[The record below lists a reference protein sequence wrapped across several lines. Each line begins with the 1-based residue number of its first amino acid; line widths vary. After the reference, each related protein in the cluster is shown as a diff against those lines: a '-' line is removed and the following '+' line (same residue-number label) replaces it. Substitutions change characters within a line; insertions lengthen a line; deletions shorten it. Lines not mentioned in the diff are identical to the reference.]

1 MASGDASATVKPEA
15 VEVKVDDSISTVVAE
30 LKKAND
36 ELKKANKKDPKPVPT
51 GVTPRGFLLPVLVLC
66 IMTPILIGICLP
78 ASLVQKYNAFSIL
91 QDASTAIPSPPSPPS
106 PPNPPSPPARQ
117 RPPRNPV
124 PAGMFSRPPT
134 PPPPP
139 PSPPVDDMYKRAY
152 ENLVKAEGQYFNE
165 LMQTCNVVGRG
176 LWGKMSDDDFSSSS
190 AGATWLQAIQN
201 VEPVYASTKP
211 PSAVAS
217 PPPPPDSDAVT
228 AFPPGFLSGDYEG
241 MPVGMPQEP
250 DSPDTPDSPDSPIG
264 PPAVPPPR
272 APPTPA
278 PAPPPSAIGAGTGT
292 ISVLRR
298 KVSQFTQA
306 VAAWATVNATV
317 TALDVAVNSATVSF
331 EMRVGSA
338 IFQTAKKQR
347 QVKRSARALAKV
359 QYPALLDRTGRIK
372 AKDVLL
378 KTDVVS
384 SSASGADSTLTLK
397 SGDRVFTRKMD
408 IPLTPTTSLYMYP
421 FDEYT
426 GTVTMVTTLAAGD
439 INYPTAL
446 IVQQK
451 NAVVG
456 WTLQASIVPTIE
468 ENRNVYNFTN
478 PLDPDSAVTL
488 TYTIKLKRTTFVQF
502 FAVFVLIGL
511 WLVSSCS
518 FCYAMDLLYIR
529 PRNATNGDATL
540 FTAQLFAVVGTR
552 NIMPGVPAV
561 GVGVDF
567 FGIIWI
573 MIICL
578 FTGAMVYARVVSQYV
593 HKEPTVYDKVLKNQ
607 VWQDGWLAAKEAD
620 KKAKK
625 AKKDAE
631 EERAKL
637 IKEHGAPPSSSGVW
651 CLRKPEPKP
660 MLATVDCVSVRY

>member
-1 MASGDASATVKPEA
+1 
-15 VEVKVDDSISTVVAE
+15 
-30 LKKAND
+30 
-36 ELKKANKKDPKPVPT
+36 
-51 GVTPRGFLLPVLVLC
+51 
-66 IMTPILIGICLP
+66 
-78 ASLVQKYNAFSIL
+78 
-91 QDASTAIPSPPSPPS
+91 
-106 PPNPPSPPARQ
+106 
-117 RPPRNPV
+117 
-124 PAGMFSRPPT
+124 
-134 PPPPP
+134 
-139 PSPPVDDMYKRAY
+139 
-152 ENLVKAEGQYFNE
+152 
-165 LMQTCNVVGRG
+165 
-176 LWGKMSDDDFSSSS
+176 MSDDDFSSSR
-190 AGATWLQAIQN
+190 AGATWLQAIQD
-201 VEPVYASTKP
+201 VEPVYVSTKP
-211 PSAVAS
+211 PSASPPGAAAS
-217 PPPPPDSDAVT
+217 PPPPDAGAPPD
-228 AFPPGFLSGDYEG
+228 FLPGDDYAG

-250 DSPDTPDSPDSPIG
+250 DSFDEADQGDQQ
-264 PPAVPPPR
+264 PPAMPPPR

-298 KVSQFTQA
+298 KVSQFSQA

-317 TALDVAVNSATVSF
+317 TALDVAINSTTVSF
-331 EMRVGSA
+331 EVRVGSA

-384 SSASGADSTLTLK
+384 SSASGADSLLTLK
-397 SGDRVFTRKMD
+397 SGDRVFTRKME

-578 FTGAMVYARVVSQYV
+578 FTGAMVYARVMSQYV

-620 KKAKK
+620 KKSKK

-637 IKEHGAPPSSSGVW
+637 IKEHGAPPTWGAGTSALCCFRG
-651 CLRKPEPKP
+651 KKEPKA